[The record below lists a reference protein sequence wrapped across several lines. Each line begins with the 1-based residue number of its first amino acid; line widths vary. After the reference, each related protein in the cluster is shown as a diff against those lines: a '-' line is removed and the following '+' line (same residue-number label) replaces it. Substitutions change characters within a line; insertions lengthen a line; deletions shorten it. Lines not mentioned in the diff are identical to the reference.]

1 MNIIFIFF
9 IFFSILFYLNANKE
23 TLISLEINKLNN
35 RITNENYSKENIH
48 IIGLSIDDNESNGVE
63 IQFNISTS
71 WDSPFPFSSSIKYIE
86 LTKGFTTPSQYLY
99 NIEML
104 YMIQLNLENKIIF
117 SFSCTNVTN
126 TSLCGFYLNENL
138 INFEEN
144 KYIKEQI
151 NTNIELGYVL
161 QNNSNTIIHYMNY
174 NDNANLIIFRD
185 INNKIENPQILIFLP
200 FYYITYNLLSNE

>member
-86 LTKGFTTPSQYLY
+86 LTKGFTIPSQYLY

-104 YMIQLNLENKIIF
+104 YIIQLNLENNIIF
-117 SFSCTNVTN
+117 HF
-126 TSLCGFYLNENL
+126 LAQMLL
-138 INFEEN
+138 I
-144 KYIKEQI
+144 
-151 NTNIELGYVL
+151 LLYVVF
-161 QNNSNTIIHYMNY
+161 I
-174 NDNANLIIFRD
+174 
-185 INNKIENPQILIFLP
+185 
-200 FYYITYNLLSNE
+200 